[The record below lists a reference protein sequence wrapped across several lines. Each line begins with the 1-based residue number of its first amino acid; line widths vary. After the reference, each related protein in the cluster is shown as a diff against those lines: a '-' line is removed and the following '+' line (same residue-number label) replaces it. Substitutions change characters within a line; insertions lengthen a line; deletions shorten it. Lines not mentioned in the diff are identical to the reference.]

1 MKKIA
6 ADRNYKKA
14 FRLQKEAATTAEA
27 QGATDDQLHDLQ
39 GRARILDD
47 RLNKVERILMELK
60 TWKSTVGAAL
70 EAQYEKDRSR

>member
-14 FRLQKEAATTAEA
+14 FRLQKEAATTAEV
-27 QGATDDQLHDLQ
+27 QGLDDQLHDLQ
-39 GRARILDD
+39 GRGRILDD

-60 TWKSTVGAAL
+60 IWKSTVGAAL